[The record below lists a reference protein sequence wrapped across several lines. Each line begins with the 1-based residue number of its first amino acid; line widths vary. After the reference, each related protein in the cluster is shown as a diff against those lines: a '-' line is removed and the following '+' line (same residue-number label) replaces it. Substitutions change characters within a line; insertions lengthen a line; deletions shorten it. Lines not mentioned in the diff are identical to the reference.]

1 MPCAICRDW
10 ILENTTS
17 SIAVKI
23 SIDNL
28 SSSDIGLYQP
38 RVKLLHLN
46 GTEEYVV
53 MTPLLD
59 LKVYDGKAI

>member
-1 MPCAICRDW
+1 M
-10 ILENTTS
+10 
-17 SIAVKI
+17 KI